1 MAYGG
6 SVRFRDILT
15 MILDQPASD
24 AMAVSAAWAQIVDI
38 LAQQRPMIPRET
50 HKLALERASS
60 WRHQV
65 PVARRRAVAVAIAP
79 YCQSPEIVQLF
90 AKDLPS
96 VAAPLL
102 TQVRLSVRQ
111 WAEILPSLPV
121 MARALIRERRDLPI
135 IIGQMLKSYGSSD
148 FALPPPANLDDAAAF
163 QPAPSSQPSPEEPR
177 SIPYLL
183 SRVAAFKAGQGEPP
197 PPLIHGEGG
206 PDPVSFFWFE
216 TGADGIIRQVEG
228 VAAEAVVGAN
238 LASVAV
244 APFHGV
250 DGQAAGA
257 FRVRQPYHD
266 AHLRLSGGGAAC
278 GDWLI
283 SALPCF
289 APDTGRFLGYR
300 GLGRRAANAIQK
312 PAEVAANHESLAAPD
327 EALRQ
332 FMHEMRTPL
341 NAVCGFAD
349 MICAQIRGPVA
360 RAYQQRAM
368 AVLDHAHVLLAI
380 FEDLQ
385 LLGELHVQREAS
397 SVDSV
402 DLESHIRASLDAAL
416 LTRRGRGVRFDL
428 DVYGVPPSDA
438 VDGWLVSQIVS
449 RAARLILSRDVP
461 DAAIPVRLS
470 FRDDD
475 VTLVLGSPDQR
486 VARGPPH
493 SAMRSPS
500 DQDRQIFEEALPLG
514 LDFVQRLIQRLV
526 QRLGGRFFERGEAVI
541 LRFPVGEKL
550 AFFAGA

>member
-1 MAYGG
+1 MASGG
-6 SVRFRDILT
+6 GVRFRDVLT
-15 MILDQPASD
+15 TILDQPTTD
-24 AMAVSAAWAQIVDI
+24 TMAVSAAWAQIVDI

-102 TQVRLSVRQ
+102 TQVRLTVRQ

-148 FALPPPANLDDAAAF
+148 FALPPPANVDDAAAF
-163 QPAPSSQPSPEEPR
+163 QLPPPSQPLAAEPR

-183 SRVAAFKAGQGEPP
+183 SRVASFKAGQGAP
-197 PPLIHGEGG
+197 PPLTNVEDVSAPI
-206 PDPVSFFWFE
+206 SFFWFE

-228 VAAEAVVGAN
+228 IASEAVVGAN
-238 LASVAV
+238 LAAVAM

-257 FRVRQPYHD
+257 FRGRQPYRD

-300 GLGRRAANAIQK
+300 GLARRAVSANKNATE
-312 PAEVAANHESLAAPD
+312 PSANSETPGAPD

-341 NAVCGFAD
+341 NAVCGFAE
-349 MICAQIRGPVA
+349 MIRAQMRGPVA
-360 RAYQQRAM
+360 SAYQQRAV
-368 AVLDHAHVLLAI
+368 AVLDHAHVLLGI

-385 LLGELHVQREAS
+385 LLGELNGQREAMLT
-397 SVDSV
+397 DLI
-402 DLESHIRASLDAAL
+402 DLEPLVRASLDAAL
-416 LTRRGRGVRFDL
+416 QAGQGRGIQFNL
-428 DVYGVPPSDA
+428 DVHGVPPSDA
-438 VDGWLVSQIVS
+438 VDGWLIYQIVS
-449 RAARLILSRDVP
+449 RAARLLLSRSVRGLT
-461 DAAIPVRLS
+461 IPVRLS

-475 VTLVLGSPDQR
+475 VALAFGQPDQR
-486 VARGPPH
+486 FTREWQDEVK
-493 SAMRSPS
+493 RSPNG
-500 DQDRQIFEEALPLG
+500 QDRDIPAEELPLG
-514 LDFVQRLIQRLV
+514 FDFVQRLIQRLA
-526 QRLGGRFFERGEAVI
+526 QRLGGRFVERGEGFT
-541 LRFPVGEKL
+541 LRFPVGEKIS
-550 AFFAGA
+550 FFAGA